1 MTDKKLD
8 DKVRE
13 FMVEMSDVEILKT
26 TEAYGYFY
34 AALPDIIKVITP
46 ILIKHGIWY
55 KHRTGYDAESKC
67 NLVITRVYNIN
78 DSNDF
83 EESITIIDKEAQL
96 AKMNRFMIEGSAIT
110 YFRRYHLTT
119 MLGLQTDEDSD
130 AGGKRV
136 KKQSGTGRS
145 VEANSEPEKPNMVAI
160 FDKQIELK
168 NKVQINKLFDMYKP
182 QMNNAEI
189 KAISQLIENKHG
201 NK

>member
-1 MTDKKLD
+1 MIETKI
-8 DKVRE
+8 VE
-13 FMVEMSDVEILKT
+13 FQHAMNNVEILKT
-26 TEAYGYFY
+26 KEAYGYYY
-34 AALPDIIKVITP
+34 ADLVSILDIVGP
-46 ILIKHGIWY
+46 ILKELGI
-55 KHRTGYDAESKC
+55 GYYH
-67 NLVITRVYNIN
+67 TT
-78 DSNDF
+78 
-83 EESITIIDKEAQL
+83 SITDSGSNMVSTIVFDIDEPASRIVSSSVIPDNTVL
-96 AKMNRFMIEGSAIT
+96 AKMNNLMVVGSAIT

-119 MLGLQTDEDSD
+119 MLGLTTDEDTD

-136 KKQSGTGRS
+136 KKQSGAGRS